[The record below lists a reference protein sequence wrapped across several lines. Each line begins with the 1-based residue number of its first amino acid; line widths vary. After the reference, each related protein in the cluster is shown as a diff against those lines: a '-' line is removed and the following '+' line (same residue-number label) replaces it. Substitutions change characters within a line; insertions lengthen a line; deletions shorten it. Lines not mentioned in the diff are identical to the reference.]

1 MSDSIPAAAAARC
14 IEALPDDVVA
24 EILARVP
31 DAVSLFRCIVVCRR
45 WRRLVADPD
54 FLLRRR
60 AWPDGGGSSLV
71 GFFVLPQKLV
81 YDDEGYSS
89 LAPTGEGLAFV
100 PAPDLAGLGPGRRR
114 RLTSFVRDDAGVLD
128 HARPLAARDGLL
140 LLRLPPGPGEKNS
153 VLRMCV
159 CNLISGRWDLLP
171 PLEGAGLIEHGV
183 GGYAVLTAA
192 DHGMDG
198 LHRPADG
205 YSSFFQVLLT
215 GVRSNDLQVY
225 LARFSSDSAATQ
237 AWYWKRVPELSAG
250 PYGNRVAAV
259 TCGIAHWVFIGTGPD
274 GNGMQVL
281 HVSISTGHVCAT
293 EIPYHVLPDLIQ
305 PDWSKIWLCPS
316 IDGLPLF
323 FYLDDNQLRI
333 WSRQDDEDGDYTDEV
348 WDLTQA
354 IPLSTELG
362 LSGIKSLSTVCI
374 GEKSSTML
382 ALNPD
387 SGHPYVLH
395 LRSRSS
401 TMVAGWKESFN
412 YVPAVPYEMNWS
424 KFFMSRL
431 GVQQ

>member
-1 MSDSIPAAAAARC
+1 MLDAIPAAAAAARC
-14 IEALPDDVVA
+14 IEALPDDVIV

-31 DAVSLFRCIVVCRR
+31 DALSLFRCAVVCRR
-45 WRRLVADPD
+45 WRRLVADPA
-54 FLLRRR
+54 FLLCRR
-60 AWPDGGGSSLV
+60 AWPDGDGSSLI

-81 YDDEGYSS
+81 YDEEGYSS
-89 LAPTGEGLAFV
+89 LAPTGEGLALV
-100 PAPDLAGLGPGRRR
+100 PAPGPGAA
-114 RLTSFVRDDAGVLD
+114 AGSPPSSATTTASSTTPVL
-128 HARPLAARDGLL
+128 
-140 LLRLPPGPGEKNS
+140 S
-153 VLRMCV
+153 
-159 CNLISGRWDLLP
+159 
-171 PLEGAGLIEHGV
+171 
-183 GGYAVLTAA
+183 
-192 DHGMDG
+192 
-198 LHRPADG
+198 RPATASSSCASRLAPARRTASSASDG

-237 AWYWKRVPELSAG
+237 AWYWRCVPVLSAG
-250 PYGNRVAAV
+250 PYGSRVAAV
-259 TCGIAHWVFIGTGPD
+259 TSGIAHWVFIGTGPN
-274 GNGMQVL
+274 GNGMQIL

-293 EIPYHVLPDLIQ
+293 EIPFHVLPDLIQ
-305 PDWSKIWLCPS
+305 PDWSNTWLCPS
-316 IDGLPLF
+316 IDGWPLF

-348 WDLTQA
+348 WHLTQA
-354 IPLSTELG
+354 IPLGTELG

-382 ALNPD
+382 VLNPD

-401 TMVAGWKESFN
+401 TMVAGWKQSFN

-424 KFFMSRL
+424 EFFMSRL